1 VTGALVSGQARV
13 AVFLEGSQAWCI
25 QPQSPSPQPVSP
37 GLMPYLFGD
46 IACASHHPEATL
58 ALTGELLERACRE
71 ERGRHL
77 ALISMDPASSETT
90 RELADDALEELLEHP
105 HVSEF
110 IENRL
115 FSKCLPEDALWRG
128 EGTFGGSQYNVKLEF
143 LKRSVVG
150 AQEAIGRV
158 RSAWDALPADLFA
171 EADDRVALEPVLEE
185 TGAFRDLAMQSR
197 RPPIGTVRAKL
208 NCGYSLTGVTRS
220 SPTLGRYWSNGPGRS
235 RVRYE

>member
-1 VTGALVSGQARV
+1 
-13 AVFLEGSQAWCI
+13 
-25 QPQSPSPQPVSP
+25 
-37 GLMPYLFGD
+37 MPYLFGD

-58 ALTGELLERACRE
+58 ALTGELLERAYRE

-185 TGAFRDLAMQSR
+185 TGAFRDLAMAVAEATNRHGKGEAQLRLLSDR
-197 RPPIGTVRAKL
+197 R
-208 NCGYSLTGVTRS
+208 Y
-220 SPTLGRYWSNGPGRS
+220 
-235 RVRYE
+235 

>member
-1 VTGALVSGQARV
+1 
-13 AVFLEGSQAWCI
+13 
-25 QPQSPSPQPVSP
+25 
-37 GLMPYLFGD
+37 MPYLFGD

-58 ALTGELLERACRE
+58 ALTGELLERAYRE